1 MSGTQ
6 GKILVIRGGAI
17 GDFVL
22 TLPVLS
28 ALRRMFPHTRIEVLG
43 YPHIVQIAEVGGLVD
58 AAHPIDARPLA
69 GFFARNGDLDPAQS
83 AFFEDFNIIISYLY
97 DPDGFFQCNVARC
110 SLAQFHAGP
119 HRPAEAD
126 GLHAAET
133 FLKPLERLAIFDAET
148 TPRIEVQPWMESGA
162 DKLTGNDSTWLAV
175 HPGSGSESKNWPED
189 NWRELLRRIVEATS
203 ASLMIVGGESEGAR
217 LDALAAELPRD
228 RQCLLRNRPLAE
240 TARWLKHCR
249 GFIGH
254 DSGITHLAAAVG
266 IPGVVLWGPSNA
278 DVWSPRSDCM
288 NLLHGGPGLVG
299 ISVEQAFNAV
309 QDLLTD

>member
-1 MSGTQ
+1 MSRTQ
-6 GKILVIRGGAI
+6 GRILVIRGGAI

-69 GFFARNGDLDPAQS
+69 GFFARNGDLDPGQS

-97 DPDGFFQCNVARC
+97 DPDGFFQSNVARC

-119 HRPAEAD
+119 HRPVEHD
-126 GLHAAET
+126 GVHAAET
-133 FLKPLERLAIFDAET
+133 FLKPLERLAIFDAGT
-148 TPRIEVQPWMESGA
+148 TPCIEVEPWENPEWTQPASGEPV
-162 DKLTGNDSTWLAV
+162 WLAA
-175 HPGSGSESKNWPED
+175 HPGSGSESKNWPEK
-189 NWRELLRRIVEATS
+189 NWSELLRRIVEAT
-203 ASLMIVGGESEGAR
+203 AANLMIVGGESEGGR
-217 LDALAAELPRD
+217 LEALADELPRD
-228 RQCLLRNRPLAE
+228 RRHLLRNRPLAE
-240 TARWLKHCR
+240 TARCLKHCR

-266 IPGVVLWGPSNA
+266 LPGIVLWGPSNA
-278 DVWSPRSDCM
+278 DVWRPRSERM
-288 NLLHGGPGLVG
+288 NLLHGGPGLNG
-299 ISVEQAFNAV
+299 ISVDQAYEAV
-309 QDLLTD
+309 RTLLRG